1 MAMSSLSFRHA
12 SFCFMAAA
20 VVVLGL
26 LAGGS
31 RAQTNQLLAGD
42 ILKTGQKISNANYTL
57 LMQPDCNLV
66 LYRGPPEANQ
76 AIWYSHTNGKGSGCE
91 LRLKTDGDLAIHDKD
106 GKRISHSSTNGT
118 IGSYILLLQRD
129 RNIVLYGKPIWD
141 SGTGTVR
148 TPPTTY

>member
-1 MAMSSLSFRHA
+1 MAMSLSFRHA
-12 SFCFMAAA
+12 SFCFMAVA

-31 RAQTNQLLAGD
+31 TAQTTNQLLPGD

-66 LYRGPPEANQ
+66 LYRGSSE
-76 AIWYSHTNGKGSGCE
+76 AIWYTHTNGKGSGCE
-91 LRLKTDGDLAIHDKD
+91 LRLQTDGNLAIHDKD
-106 GKRISHSSTNGT
+106 GKLVWQSATNGT
-118 IGSYILLLQRD
+118 IGSYILLMQRD